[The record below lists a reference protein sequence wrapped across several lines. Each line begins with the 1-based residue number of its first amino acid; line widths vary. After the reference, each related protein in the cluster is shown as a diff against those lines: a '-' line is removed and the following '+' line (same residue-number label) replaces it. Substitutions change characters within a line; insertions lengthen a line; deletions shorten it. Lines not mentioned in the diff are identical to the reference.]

1 MSHKPYQS
9 RYVGNKAINYA
20 ARLLNFAEGFEL
32 WRLDIKKWAR
42 LQAKEFFQKL
52 LPKRDMVQPSLRL
65 GERSYQSYATAL
77 ADAIIVAMVYEQRCQ
92 DYVDAVGRLRELI
105 EVEFAASVPD
115 SADYGRFELL
125 QEDVEHQEQRLR
137 FLQQEANREKYQLLQ
152 LAYPD
157 RHPEEL
163 PLSTYH
169 LWHTF
174 SIKEIDDTMREAMYL
189 CESVHSEAEF
199 AIQENPFCRDLSS
212 VIYLIDSITEDGYL
226 LAKERYKDRLEK
238 SGAR

>member
-9 RYVGNKAINYA
+9 RLESNTTNYA
-20 ARLLNFAEGFEL
+20 ARLLNFAEDFEL

-52 LPKRDMVQPSLRL
+52 LPKRNFVRPSLRL
-65 GERSYQSYATAL
+65 GKRSYLSYATAL

-92 DYVDAVGRLRELI
+92 DYVDAYARLREMITI
-105 EVEFAASVPD
+105 ELEAAVPD
-115 SADYGRFELL
+115 SASYGRLELL
-125 QEDVEHQEQRLR
+125 LEDTEHQEGRLR

-152 LAYPD
+152 LAYPEH
-157 RHPEEL
+157 HPEEL

-174 SIKEIDDTMREAMYL
+174 SIKEIDDAMRETMQS

-199 AIQENPFCRDLSS
+199 ELAENPFCNNLAA
-212 VIYLIDSITEDGYL
+212 VIYHIDSVTEGDYL
-226 LAKERYKDRLEK
+226 LTKERYKSRLEK
-238 SGAR
+238 SGAV